1 MASSSSSPPAE
12 IQDASPTFHPS
23 LGQPGF
29 EVVYHPSPLLP
40 HSYSQPQPQSNS
52 STASFTVSIPPA
64 SLPHIFA
71 HRQWRAGMILSDLL
85 YTHPSLVHSKY
96 VLELGCGT
104 ALPSFL
110 SAYQGAEMVLTTDYD
125 EESVVRV
132 LKENVG
138 RAVKEVLRGGGKV
151 RGVGYTWGHSPDDLF
166 DYLPN
171 GVDSFDVVLLADTLW
186 DPLSHSDLAKSL
198 STTLSRK
205 EDARVIVVAG
215 LHTGRER
222 IMDFVKKAR
231 RVGLDV
237 VRPSET
243 MGLLWDESEMVD
255 EPALEEV
262 LARRST
268 DDVQADEWTSHILEC
283 ELAPDDQGE
292 EESSSPHNTAGP
304 NIIHSR
310 GPRLTGRRRKF
321 VAYESLRPEEAKER
335 GGIHLRNRW
344 MTIWSL
350 GWRVQ

>member
-1 MASSSSSPPAE
+1 MSSSSSSSLPAGN
-12 IQDASPTFHPS
+12 QDPSPTFHPS

-40 HSYSQPQPQSNS
+40 HSQSQSQPQSNS
-52 STASFTVSIPPA
+52 STPSFTVSIPPA

-110 SAYQGAEMVLTTDYD
+110 SAYQGAEMVLATDYD

-138 RAVKEVLRGGGKV
+138 RAVREVLKGGGKV

-198 STTLSRK
+198 STTLSRNP
-205 EDARVIVVAG
+205 ESRVIVVAG

-243 MGLLWDESEMVD
+243 MRLLWDGLEKVD

-268 DDVQADEWTSHILEC
+268 EDVQADEWTSHILEL
-283 ELAPDDQGE
+283 ELASDHE
-292 EESSSPHNTAGP
+292 EQEPSSPHSTANP
-304 NIIHSR
+304 SIIHSR

-344 MTIWSL
+344 MTIWTL
-350 GWRVQ
+350 GWKVQ